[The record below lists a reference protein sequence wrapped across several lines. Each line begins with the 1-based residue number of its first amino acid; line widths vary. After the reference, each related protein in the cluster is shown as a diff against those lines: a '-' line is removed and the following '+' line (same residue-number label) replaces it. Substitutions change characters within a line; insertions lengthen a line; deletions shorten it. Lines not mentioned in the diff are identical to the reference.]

1 MTSWLK
7 AVREAL
13 LVDPSKGLDG
23 KPLAEQEQQPEE
35 PANPA
40 PTAEPG
46 DPPLAAVVAGDPVPE
61 FVQKYAAQLTRKIS
75 GQKSPYTELNELMA
89 STAAVLP
96 DEEVR
101 LKAAFAVL
109 AKNGLTVEALLASID
124 EHLASI
130 KQAKDDLVTAATS
143 ETEERLAMLSQQKR
157 LLEDAITQHRQE
169 IDRIKQEADRRLVEE
184 QAAVEQK
191 STQLTEAEQK
201 LSSTRSSLE
210 QANTALTESAAAM
223 TNELTASRNKVSSLL
238 GA

>member
-7 AVREAL
+7 TVREAL
-13 LVDPSKGLDG
+13 LVDPSKGVNG
-23 KPLAEQEQQPEE
+23 KPLAEQEQRPVEQ
-35 PANPA
+35 ANPA

-46 DPPLAAVVAGDPVPE
+46 DQPLAAVVAGDPVPE
-61 FVQKYAAQLTRKIS
+61 FTQKYVAQLTSKIS
-75 GQKSPYTELNELMA
+75 GQKSPYTELNEIMA

-109 AKNGLTVEALLASID
+109 AKNGITVQVLLASID

-143 ETEERLAMLSQQKR
+143 ETEGCLSMLSQQKR
-157 LLEDAITQHRQE
+157 LLEDGIAQHRHE
-169 IDRIKQEADRRLVEE
+169 IDRIRQEADRRLAEE

-191 STQLTEAEQK
+191 STQLTDAEQK
-201 LSSTRSSLE
+201 LSGARASLD

-223 TNELTASRNKVSSLL
+223 ANELTASRNKVSALQ